1 MILKMKVIREFFDEL
16 DLENYNKLVDLSFD
30 LLHFRE
36 IKKED
41 LNKKIYLEKLY
52 DYLYILNLKQSF
64 TKDKDDL
71 LAYTTVLFNLLNK
84 KDVKKGSRAE
94 RYFDKL
100 DEIRNSLKKSNKLDV
115 ELLKD
120 FTRVFIALYIGTN
133 ENKCPITNV
142 SFSFSYE
149 VFVKSIDYLK
159 SEKKGALLPGKKA
172 NLVDDNDRYSKE
184 NFVLYLY
191 EIICLNMLSDR
202 G

>member
-1 MILKMKVIREFFDEL
+1 MKVIRELFDEL

-36 IKKED
+36 IRKED

-52 DYLYILNLKQSF
+52 DYLYIVNLKQSF
-64 TKDKDDL
+64 IKDKDDL
-71 LAYTTVLFNLLNK
+71 LAYTSVLFDLLNK
-84 KDVKKGSRAE
+84 RDVKKGSRVE

-115 ELLKD
+115 DLLKD
-120 FTRVFIALYIGTN
+120 FTRVFIALYLGTN
-133 ENKCPITNV
+133 ENRCPITNV
-142 SFSFSYE
+142 SLSFSYE
-149 VFVKSIDYLK
+149 AFVKSIDYLK
-159 SEKKGALLPGKKA
+159 SEKKGVLLPGKKA

>member
-1 MILKMKVIREFFDEL
+1 MKVIREFFDEL

-100 DEIRNSLKKSNKLDV
+100 DEIRNFLKKSNKLDV
-115 ELLKD
+115 DLLKD

>member
-1 MILKMKVIREFFDEL
+1 MKVIREFFDEL

-64 TKDKDDL
+64 TKYKDDL

-100 DEIRNSLKKSNKLDV
+100 DEIRNFLKKSNKLDV
-115 ELLKD
+115 DLLKD

>member
-1 MILKMKVIREFFDEL
+1 MKVIREFLDEL

-41 LNKKIYLEKLY
+41 LNKKIYLEKLS

-115 ELLKD
+115 DLLKD

-159 SEKKGALLPGKKA
+159 SEKKGALLHGKKA

>member
-1 MILKMKVIREFFDEL
+1 MKVIREFFDEL

>member
-1 MILKMKVIREFFDEL
+1 MKVIRELFDEL

-36 IKKED
+36 IRKED

-52 DYLYILNLKQSF
+52 DYLYIVNLKQSF
-64 TKDKDDL
+64 IKDKDDL
-71 LAYTTVLFNLLNK
+71 LAYTSVLFDLLNK
-84 KDVKKGSRAE
+84 RDVKKGSRVE

-115 ELLKD
+115 DLLKD
-120 FTRVFIALYIGTN
+120 FTRVFIALYLGTN
-133 ENKCPITNV
+133 ENRCPITNV

-149 VFVKSIDYLK
+149 AFVKSIDYLK
-159 SEKKGALLPGKKA
+159 SEKKGVLLPGKKA